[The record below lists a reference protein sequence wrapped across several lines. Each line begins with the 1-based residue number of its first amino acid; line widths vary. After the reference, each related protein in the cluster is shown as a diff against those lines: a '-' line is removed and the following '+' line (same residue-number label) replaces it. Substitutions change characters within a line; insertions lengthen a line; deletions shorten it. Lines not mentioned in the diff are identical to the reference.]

1 MGSHFSPI
9 YTAEKSGPD
18 HFFFFLT
25 VYKGNNQVRFMVE
38 TCVKPS

>member
-1 MGSHFSPI
+1 MGSRFSPI

-18 HFFFFLT
+18 HFFLT

-38 TCVKPS
+38 TCAKPS

>member
-1 MGSHFSPI
+1 MGSRFSPI

-18 HFFFFLT
+18 HFFFLT

-38 TCVKPS
+38 TCAKPS